1 MDCSIPS
8 NPCFG
13 SNLREY
19 LTLSDLIN
27 GEFSDNEKRKI
38 QQWLTLSNDS
48 AVVNTDD
55 IKQLT
60 ELAQI
65 LQRVLDNTTTQP
77 QVDCSAVQAQL
88 VIAQKQ
94 LQEAQAMIRIL
105 QGRIKDL
112 EKNPDMSNCADCLR
126 EKAILEA
133 EVQTLR
139 SRVTSLQNQ
148 IAAHE
153 ETISSLREQI
163 FNQGD
168 NNALQRQLID
178 LQNQLSSLRTELNDA
193 NNSIHSKNDELIHLR
208 NQLNSEKSKVQES
221 QNRYSSLESEYNR
234 VREELRQCN
243 GRVIPTPT
251 PQPKP
256 TPQPEQPNHQPPSP
270 SPNPQPPTPAP
281 NPSISENK
289 YTWGKWM
296 VNGSAYSL
304 NTEVQPTIEQA
315 KTRGRSQTINAN
327 TIIPIFKLTNDN
339 GVLITNLVSIDI
351 PKVIT
356 YPPIQFNPI
365 MDMCALLETYNGEV
379 LDNNSDSLSV
389 EKYGVIHHGA
399 THYVEEQRAHPTRN
413 INPEDVTLYEL
424 VFHEPTG
431 EWVIIG
437 VYKNGKDLY
446 KVKYEAFE
454 YDFSFNNLESTTLIK
469 DSEEELI
476 QHLSGA
482 TLKTNVP
489 NVIKRFSDANTDY
502 RLLIRKYELPYTK
515 MVEPSN
521 KFSYITSNQSYG
533 AITNNNLVVYSKE
546 EAHRNAARVSHE
558 QNTKILVIQSARQ
571 HWYIVDEYT
580 NGHGTVHPEWD
591 YVETTDST
599 DSSNDSSSER
609 PRPHK
614 PNIPRPHESIS
625 HITVNDND
633 VVNLVS
639 GETTTVNYKVRYLGS
654 GHSSNDIITITSKEG
669 INVSINQ
676 DNRTITF
683 TTNSNLENKTVTFD
697 VMVKDRVVGT
707 FTVNVTAHTSTNTND
722 NHYLVR
728 IISSTTVENENIW
741 RNVTLERANELV
753 ATNKTNN
760 RIVEVYD
767 TNEVIDDSDSENPK
781 YALISQNY
789 NYSLPHTEPSPSN
802 YLVII
807 SGDSYVNNNKI
818 ILSTLSEAIQ
828 RAKLE
833 SHYHPGKKV
842 LIASLNNYSDG
853 LYAYEI
859 INSVTNEILEQG
871 CQTVYQFIDRDRH
884 TYNSEEEINVAAQNI
899 FNSETPQRNNSVLTV
914 RVVNE
919 CDGIQNSQ
927 VLYIENPKY
936 IEPEGPEE
944 HTYNFYFATKPT
956 NPLTL
961 NLDHL
966 SFEEVKNKALDYL
979 NTYKIP
985 EIRIYGYSTEGTQ
998 YLASIIKYTL
1008 KEETTPYKPIIPPAP
1023 VVPSIPNPRY
1033 YWLFNEDLGKRAKLV
1048 NTDIKTYPGYTQRR
1062 FNTYEDVYATVDT
1075 IFKANTDI
1083 KVLYLYRGKSFDGDL
1098 THRATFVNPYYVD
1111 PTPPSPTPEPE
1122 PPVDYVITNNYT
1134 EGTLGVTNMKYASL
1148 DAAITAAQ
1156 KYLEDNKLPEIWVY
1170 DTKGNP
1176 IAKVTYV
1183 IPTPPVSEE
1192 EREISYAYGATPLVL
1207 LKSDIENQ
1215 DLAEREALLYMQAN
1229 NIERMNIY
1237 AKTNKDNVVFKKEL
1251 INPDYKEPVPPKPIE
1266 PQPQPP
1272 VVPENPHTDEPGN
1285 STPSQPVEPS
1295 KPVQPVIP
1303 VVKPE
1308 KPAELDDINDECE
1321 DRGRRRTN
1329 THLGRIIGDNPCHF
1343 GRNHIMSV
1351 NRRRP
1356 SSEPVN

>member
-27 GEFSDNEKRKI
+27 GEFSDNEKRKL

-94 LQEAQAMIRIL
+94 LQEAQAMIRVL

-178 LQNQLSSLRTELNDA
+178 LQNQLSSLRMELNDA

-243 GRVIPTPT
+243 GKITPA
-251 PQPKP
+251 PN
-256 TPQPEQPNHQPPSP
+256 PQPENPK
-270 SPNPQPPTPAP
+270 PQPPTPEP
-281 NPSISENK
+281 NPSIPGVK
-289 YTWGKWM
+289 YTWGKWRF
-296 VNGSAYSL
+296 NGGTYSVDPNL
-304 NTEVQPTIEQA
+304 YSSIEQA
-315 KTRGRSQTINAN
+315 KSVGRSKAANVN
-327 TIIPIFKLTNDN
+327 TIIPIYEVTTNNGNNTTKL
-339 GVLITNLVSIDI
+339 VAADI
-351 PKVIT
+351 PKVLT
-356 YPPIQFNPI
+356 QPFRTVNQF
-365 MDMCALLETYNGEV
+365 MDMCAVLEIYNGQVINTQGLIGGKLGDV
-379 LDNNSDSLSV
+379 LSIINHYS
-389 EKYGVIHHGA
+389 EHYR
-399 THYVEEQRAHPTRN
+399 THSAEYLKTV
-413 INPEDVTLYEL
+413 NPEDVTLYGL
-424 VFHEPTG
+424 VYDNSTE
-431 EWVIIG
+431 EWVVFD
-437 VYKNGKDLY
+437 VYKNGKNLY
-446 KVKYEAFE
+446 NFKYEAFE
-454 YDFSFNNLESTTLIK
+454 YDFSFNNLESTTIIK
-469 DSEEELI
+469 DSEEALI
-476 QHLSGA
+476 QSLSGD
-482 TLKTNVP
+482 TLNTNVP
-489 NVIKRFSDANTDY
+489 HVIKRFSDANTDY
-502 RLLIRKYELPYTK
+502 RLLIRKYELPFTK

-533 AITNNNLVVYSKE
+533 AINNNNLVVYSKE
-546 EAHRNAARVSHE
+546 EAHRNAARVSYE

-591 YVETTDST
+591 YVEGSN
-599 DSSNDSSSER
+599 SSDNSNSNSNSNREHM
-609 PRPHK
+609 PRPY
-614 PNIPRPHESIS
+614 NTIS
-625 HITVNDND
+625 HVTVNTNNIVDLISGQSK
-633 VVNLVS
+633 VVTYTLEYS
-639 GETTTVNYKVRYLGS
+639 GRTNRRKDPIHIE
-654 GHSSNDIITITSKEG
+654 SKEG
-669 INVSINQ
+669 ISITIDQVN
-676 DNRTITF
+676 NTITF
-683 TTNSNLENKTVTFD
+683 STSSNIENKTVTFD
-697 VMVKDRVVGT
+697 VTVNDRVVGT
-707 FTVNVTAHTSTNTND
+707 FTVNVTSNTSTNTND

-728 IISSTTVENENIW
+728 IVSLSSVDNQTIW
-741 RNVTLERANELV
+741 KNVTLERANELV
-753 ATNKTNN
+753 ALHKTNN

-767 TNEVIDDSDSENPK
+767 TNQVVEPLENGNILYK
-781 YALISQNY
+781 LISQNY
-789 NYSLPHTEPSPSN
+789 TYTLPHKVNDNN
-802 YLVII
+802 YTII
-807 SGDSYVNNNKI
+807 EEGKSYYINNNTEQEFYSYTSMHEVHQKAIELSNEHPNKKI
-818 ILSTLSEAIQ
+818 LVLGGNIQ
-828 RAKLE
+828 
-833 SHYHPGKKV
+833 S
-842 LIASLNNYSDG
+842 SDFKP
-853 LYAYEI
+853 YEI
-859 INSVTNEILEQG
+859 INTVTNGVLEQS
-871 CQTVYQFIDRDRH
+871 CPSVYEFMGKSGSWF
-884 TYNSEEEINVAAQNI
+884 NSLEEIKAEAQRI
-899 FNSETPQRNNSVLTV
+899 FNTEEPKASNSVLV
-914 RVVNE
+914 IREDSACKNPE
-919 CDGIQNSQ
+919 AHGI
-927 VLYIENPKY
+927 LCIENPRY
-936 IEPEGPEE
+936 TSPSGDDNGT
-944 HTYNFYFATKPT
+944 HFFYFANSPT
-956 NPLTL
+956 PKAIDWSYTTL
-961 NLDHL
+961 HSYSECKKLAL
-966 SFEEVKNKALDYL
+966 SYME
-979 NTYKIP
+979 TYKLP
-985 EIRIYGYSTEGTQ
+985 EIRIYGMHDNYTQ
-998 YLASIIKYTL
+998 YLVEIIKA
-1008 KEETTPYKPIIPPAP
+1008 PKPEIIPPAP

-1048 NTDIKTYPGYTQRR
+1048 NTDINTYPGYTRRR

-1075 IFKANTDI
+1075 IFQANKDI

-1111 PTPPSPTPEPE
+1111 PTPPSPAPEPE

-1134 EGTLGVTNMKYASL
+1134 EGTLGVTNMKYSSL

-1156 KYLEDNKLPEIWVY
+1156 KYLEDNKLPEIWIY

-1251 INPDYKEPVPPKPIE
+1251 INPDYKEPVPPKPVE

-1285 STPSQPVEPS
+1285 NTPSQPAEPS

-1321 DRGRRRTN
+1321 DRGRRRTS

-1356 SSEPVN
+1356 GSEPVN

>member
-94 LQEAQAMIRIL
+94 LQEAQAMIRVL

-178 LQNQLSSLRTELNDA
+178 LQNQLSSLRMELNDA

-243 GRVIPTPT
+243 GKI
-251 PQPKP
+251 
-256 TPQPEQPNHQPPSP
+256 
-270 SPNPQPPTPAP
+270 TPAP
-281 NPSISENK
+281 NPQPENPTPQPPNTPVENWVKYSYGTIDITGQEHYISN
-289 YTWGKWM
+289 Y
-296 VNGSAYSL
+296 Y
-304 NTEVQPTIEQA
+304 NTEQDAIFE
-315 KTRGRSQTINAN
+315 GRRKYLNQNAV
-327 TIIPIFKLTNDN
+327 IPIFK
-339 GVLITNLVSIDI
+339 ITNTNGNVTSELISINLPRTI
-351 PKVIT
+351 Q
-356 YPPIQFNPI
+356 YPFVPYNEG
-365 MDMCALLETYNGEV
+365 DRVALLDSTEIVPGVKNVKIMSFSEMDDLVKNYPERMRRLEV
-379 LDNNSDSLSV
+379 RT
-389 EKYGVIHHGA
+389 
-399 THYVEEQRAHPTRN
+399 THIDYSE
-413 INPEDVTLYEL
+413 VTLYEL
-424 VFHEPTG
+424 KYLPNSG

-446 KVKYEAFE
+446 KPGYLLSYYPSGDTELT
-454 YDFSFNNLESTTLIK
+454 NLLFKEPQESEQTIINMMT
-469 DSEEELI
+469 STYN
-476 QHLSGA
+476 G
-482 TLKTNVP
+482 NVP
-489 NVIKRFSDANTDY
+489 FIIKKLVPNNTFY
-502 RLLIRKYELPYTK
+502 KLIHGNYQLPYT
-515 MVEPSN
+515 VENPTGR
-521 KFSYITSNQSYG
+521 FSFIS
-533 AITNNNLVVYSKE
+533 TNNNKYAPIDNITSLEILSEE
-546 EAHRNAARVSHE
+546 EAHRMAS
-558 QNTKILVIQSARQ
+558 KISYETNSIVFVLKEGAW
-571 HWYIVDEYT
+571 WYIVDKYT
-580 NGHGTVHPEWD
+580 NGHGTEHPEWN
-591 YVETTDST
+591 YVEEPNNSEN
-599 DSSNDSSSER
+599 SNSDNTSHREHL
-609 PRPHK
+609 PK
-614 PNIPRPHESIS
+614 PYNTIS
-625 HITVNDND
+625 HVTVNTNN
-633 VVNLVS
+633 VVDLVS
-639 GETTTVNYKVRYLGS
+639 GQSKVVTYTLEYS
-654 GHSSNDIITITSKEG
+654 GRTNRRKDPIHIEPKEG
-669 INVSINQ
+669 ISITIDQVN
-676 DNRTITF
+676 NTITF
-683 TTNSNLENKTVTFD
+683 STSSNIENKTVTFD
-697 VMVKDRVVGT
+697 VTVNDRVVGT
-707 FTVNVTAHTSTNTND
+707 FTVNVTSNTSTNTNN

-728 IISSTTVENENIW
+728 IVSLSSVDNQTIW
-741 RNVTLERANELV
+741 KNVTLERANELV
-753 ATNKTNN
+753 ALHKTNN

-767 TNEVIDDSDSENPK
+767 TNQIVEPLENGNILYK
-781 YALISQNY
+781 LISQNY
-789 NYSLPHTEPSPSN
+789 TYTLPHKVNDNN
-802 YLVII
+802 YTII
-807 SGDSYVNNNKI
+807 EEGKSYYINNNTEQEFYSYTSMHEVHQKAIELSNEHPNKKI
-818 ILSTLSEAIQ
+818 LVLGGNIQ
-828 RAKLE
+828 
-833 SHYHPGKKV
+833 S
-842 LIASLNNYSDG
+842 SDFKP
-853 LYAYEI
+853 YEI
-859 INSVTNEILEQG
+859 INTVTNGVLEQS
-871 CQTVYQFIDRDRH
+871 CPSVYEFMGKSGSWF
-884 TYNSEEEINVAAQNI
+884 NSLEEIKAEAQRI
-899 FNSETPQRNNSVLTV
+899 FNTEEPKASNSVLV
-914 RVVNE
+914 IREDSACKNPE
-919 CDGIQNSQ
+919 AHGI
-927 VLYIENPKY
+927 LCIENPRY
-936 IEPEGPEE
+936 TSPSGDDNGT
-944 HTYNFYFATKPT
+944 HFFYFANSPT
-956 NPLTL
+956 PKAIDWSYTTL
-961 NLDHL
+961 HSYSECKKLAL
-966 SFEEVKNKALDYL
+966 SYME
-979 NTYKIP
+979 TYKLP
-985 EIRIYGYSTEGTQ
+985 EIRIYGMHDNYTQ
-998 YLASIIKYTL
+998 YLVEIIKA
-1008 KEETTPYKPIIPPAP
+1008 PKPEIIPPAP

-1048 NTDIKTYPGYTQRR
+1048 NTDINTYPGYTRRR

-1075 IFKANTDI
+1075 IFQANKDI

-1111 PTPPSPTPEPE
+1111 PTPPSPAPEPE

-1134 EGTLGVTNMKYASL
+1134 EGTLGVTNMKYSSL

-1156 KYLEDNKLPEIWVY
+1156 KYLEDNKLPEIWIY

-1251 INPDYKEPVPPKPIE
+1251 INPDYKEPVPPKPVE

-1285 STPSQPVEPS
+1285 NTPSQPAEPS

-1321 DRGRRRTN
+1321 DRGRRRTS

-1356 SSEPVN
+1356 GSEPVN